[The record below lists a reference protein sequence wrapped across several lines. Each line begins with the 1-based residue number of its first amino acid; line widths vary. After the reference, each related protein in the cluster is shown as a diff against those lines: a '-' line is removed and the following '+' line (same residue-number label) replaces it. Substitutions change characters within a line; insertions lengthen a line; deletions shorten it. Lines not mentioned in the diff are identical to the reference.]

1 MFLFL
6 QFAYNISIITYK
18 TGRKDAKKEHKKDDK
33 ISHVKAKTE
42 AIEAKER
49 RQNSNQQEEKEV
61 DVKSETQQNTER
73 EQSDS

>member
-18 TGRKDAKKEHKKDDK
+18 TGRKHAKKEHKKDSQVSD
-33 ISHVKAKTE
+33 VKAKTE

-61 DVKSETQQNTER
+61 DVESKTEQNTER
-73 EQSDS
+73 KQSDR

>member
-1 MFLFL
+1 MLL
-6 QFAYNISIITYK
+6 LLRIPYNISIITYK
-18 TGRKDAKKEHKKDDK
+18 IGRKDAKKEHKESNS
-33 ISHVKAKTE
+33 ISDVKAKTE